1 MKSSPLS
8 RSGESSSNATAESA
22 KKVFSEGA
30 KIHFRATRV
39 ERLRKEFVTMFSV
52 AKYRGEEQERYSSQK
67 NVYRRHSEYVYCS
80 LIAFASEAELK
91 IVLYRM
97 GPCFQVLA
105 IRPFLERFFAQSS
118 S

>member
-1 MKSSPLS
+1 
-8 RSGESSSNATAESA
+8 
-22 KKVFSEGA
+22 
-30 KIHFRATRV
+30 
-39 ERLRKEFVTMFSV
+39 MFSV

-67 NVYRRHSEYVYCS
+67 MSTDDTHIRCTGLCADS
-80 LIAFASEAELK
+80 LIAFANEAELK